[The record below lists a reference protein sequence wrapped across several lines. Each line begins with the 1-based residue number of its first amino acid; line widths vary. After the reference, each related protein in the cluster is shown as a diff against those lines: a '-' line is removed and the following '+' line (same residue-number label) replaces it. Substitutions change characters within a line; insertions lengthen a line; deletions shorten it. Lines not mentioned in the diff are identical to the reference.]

1 MKLYRQVGNIK
12 AGLFLG
18 AVLLIVGLFLYTQ
31 FLIDE
36 NKSLVN
42 RQNQII
48 DKQKEL
54 IEEQNELI
62 YSIRMENRK
71 TVDLYAN
78 LFAKG
83 ISEAEGD
90 ELDFVFREIIQ
101 PISFPIIIADKKGNP
116 QQWRNLPN
124 NDDLNVDNVREYL
137 MDMAEE
143 NDPIPLIVYLEEFGT
158 TKDFELGFIYFGDSK
173 IVTDFVRHQETLVNH
188 KKRLEVHKESLLQY
202 KKRLVLLPFVEI
214 TAVALFVLLGFFGFQ
229 LIRNNEKRHIW
240 LGTARETAH
249 QLGTPVSSLM
259 GWLDRLVDHPEE
271 SAKLAEE
278 MSKDVNRLQRI
289 SDRFARMGSR
299 PKLERIEVQQL
310 LDETADYFRGRLS
323 SNKSVTLDVADAGD
337 AAILGTP
344 TLISW
349 ALENLV
355 KNAIDSLDKPEGK
368 VSLSATQEGSH
379 VVFVIADNGKGIRRR
394 DWKNVF
400 RPGYSTKEHGWGL
413 GLSLT
418 RRIIEEFQNGA
429 IRVLN
434 SEVGVGATF
443 EIRIPAA

>member
-1 MKLYRQVGNIK
+1 MKLYRQAGNIK

-18 AVLLIVGLFLYTQ
+18 AVLLIVGLFVYNQNIIKKLR
-31 FLIDE
+31 DE
-36 NKSLVN
+36 N
-42 RQNQII
+42 R
-48 DKQKEL
+48 E
-54 IEEQNELI
+54 
-62 YSIRMENRK
+62 
-71 TVDLYAN
+71 TVSRDAKR
-78 LFAKG
+78 FAKG

-90 ELDFVFREIIQ
+90 ELDFFFREIIQ
-101 PISFPIIIADKKGNP
+101 PISFPIIIADKEGNP

-124 NDDLNVDNVREYL
+124 NDNLSVDNVQEHL
-137 MDMAEE
+137 KEMAEE
-143 NDPIPLIVYLEEFGT
+143 NDPIPLILSYEEKGI
-158 TKDFELGFIYFGDSK
+158 TKDLELGFIYFGDSTL
-173 IVTDFVRHQETLVNH
+173 ISRLRVLPYIEIGMVTV
-188 KKRLEVHKESLLQY
+188 
-202 KKRLVLLPFVEI
+202 
-214 TAVALFVLLGFFGFQ
+214 FVLLGFIGFQ
-229 LIRNNEKRHIW
+229 AIRKNEKRHIW
-240 LGTARETAH
+240 VGTARETAH

-310 LDETADYFRGRLS
+310 LEETADYFRDRLP
-323 SNKSVTLDVADAGD
+323 SNKSVTLDVSDAGD

-355 KNAIDSLDKPEGK
+355 KNAIDSLDMRDGK
-368 VSLSATQEGSH
+368 VSLSATQEDSQ

>member
-1 MKLYRQVGNIK
+1 MKLYRQAGNIK

-18 AVLLIVGLFLYTQ
+18 AVLLIVGLFVYNQNIIKKLR
-31 FLIDE
+31 DE
-36 NKSLVN
+36 NRETVSRDV
-42 RQNQII
+42 
-48 DKQKEL
+48 KQ
-54 IEEQNELI
+54 
-62 YSIRMENRK
+62 
-71 TVDLYAN
+71 
-78 LFAKG
+78 FAKG

-90 ELDFVFREIIQ
+90 ELDFFFREIIQ
-101 PISFPIIIADKKGNP
+101 PISFPIIIADKEGNP
-116 QQWRNLPN
+116 QQWKNLPG
-124 NDDLNVDNVREYL
+124 NDDLSVDNVREYL

-158 TKDFELGFIYFGDSK
+158 TKDFELGFIYFGDSTL
-173 IVTDFVRHQETLVNH
+173 ISRLRVLPYIEIGMVTV
-188 KKRLEVHKESLLQY
+188 
-202 KKRLVLLPFVEI
+202 
-214 TAVALFVLLGFFGFQ
+214 FVLLGFIGFQ
-229 LIRNNEKRHIW
+229 AIRKNEKRHIW
-240 LGTARETAH
+240 VGTARETAH

-310 LDETADYFRGRLS
+310 LDETADYFRDRLP

>member
-1 MKLYRQVGNIK
+1 
-12 AGLFLG
+12 LG
-18 AVLLIVGLFLYTQ
+18 AVLLIVGLFIYTQ
-31 FLIDE
+31 
-36 NKSLVN
+36 S
-42 RQNQII
+42 II
-48 DKQKEL
+48 EKL
-54 IEEQNELI
+54 RN
-62 YSIRMENRK
+62 ENRE
-71 TVDLYAN
+71 TVSFHVK

-90 ELDFVFREIIQ
+90 ELDFFFREIIQ
-101 PISFPIIIADKKGNP
+101 PISFPIIIADKEGNP

-124 NDDLNVDNVREYL
+124 NDDLSVDNVREHL
-137 MDMAEE
+137 KDMAEE
-143 NDPIPLIVYLEEFGT
+143 NEPIPLIIYLEEFGT
-158 TKDFELGFIYFGDSK
+158 TKDLELGFIYFGDSTL
-173 IVTDFVRHQETLVNH
+173 ISRLRVLPYIEIGMVTV
-188 KKRLEVHKESLLQY
+188 
-202 KKRLVLLPFVEI
+202 
-214 TAVALFVLLGFFGFQ
+214 FVLLGFIGFQ
-229 LIRNNEKRHIW
+229 AIRKNEKRHIW
-240 LGTARETAH
+240 VGTARETAH

-259 GWLDRLVDHPEE
+259 GWLDRLVEHPEE
-271 SAKLAEE
+271 SAQLAEE

-310 LDETADYFRGRLS
+310 LDETADYFRDRLP
-323 SNKSVTLDVADAGD
+323 SNKSITLEVADAGD

-355 KNAIDSLDKPEGK
+355 KNGIDSLDKPDGK
-368 VSLSATQEGSH
+368 VSLSATQEGSN
-379 VVFVIADNGKGIRRR
+379 VVLKIADNGKGIRRR

-429 IRVLN
+429 VRVLS

>member
-1 MKLYRQVGNIK
+1 MKLYRQAGNIK

-18 AVLLIVGLFLYTQ
+18 AVLLIVGLFVYNQNIIKKLR
-31 FLIDE
+31 DE
-36 NKSLVN
+36 N
-42 RQNQII
+42 R
-48 DKQKEL
+48 E
-54 IEEQNELI
+54 
-62 YSIRMENRK
+62 
-71 TVDLYAN
+71 TVSRDAKR
-78 LFAKG
+78 FAKG
-83 ISEAEGD
+83 ISEVEGD
-90 ELDFVFREIIQ
+90 ELDFFFREIIQ
-101 PISFPIIIADKKGNP
+101 PISFPIIIADKEGNP
-116 QQWRNLPN
+116 QQWKNLPG
-124 NDDLNVDNVREYL
+124 NDDLSVDNVREHL
-137 MDMAEE
+137 QEMAEE
-143 NDPIPLIVYLEEFGT
+143 NDPIPLIFSYEEKGI
-158 TKDFELGFIYFGDSK
+158 TKDLELGFIYFGDSTL
-173 IVTDFVRHQETLVNH
+173 ISRLRVLPYIEIGMVTV
-188 KKRLEVHKESLLQY
+188 
-202 KKRLVLLPFVEI
+202 
-214 TAVALFVLLGFFGFQ
+214 FVLLGFIGFQ
-229 LIRNNEKRHIW
+229 AIRKNEKRHIW
-240 LGTARETAH
+240 VGTARETAH

-310 LDETADYFRGRLS
+310 LDETADYFRDRLP